1 MPFIAISIALS
12 SCDASTQRMLH
23 GFDAKCQKFRAE
35 NMQQRLPYHPDYLI
49 LYTSAYEGNAIKSH
63 PEYACIY
70 SYCEYIHDNFNVAT
84 IFEYNLS
91 DLRPAAQAQASNRNL
106 PSGNSWPETV
116 QFTGYYATVYR
127 PYEYCQAFRN
137 EAKTYIPMTSNKSC
151 VYMEP
156 VKLSTDKYYKLYAYY
171 KIYEDNS
178 MTFRVDFYS
187 NSNKLVAKYETPTMS
202 IGEGP
207 SPQFCSNGIGTLGD
221 EYKET
226 LVLMLNRG
234 AHDGK
239 PN

>member
-1 MPFIAISIALS
+1 
-12 SCDASTQRMLH
+12 
-23 GFDAKCQKFRAE
+23 
-35 NMQQRLPYHPDYLI
+35 
-49 LYTSAYEGNAIKSH
+49 
-63 PEYACIY
+63 
-70 SYCEYIHDNFNVAT
+70 
-84 IFEYNLS
+84 
-91 DLRPAAQAQASNRNL
+91 
-106 PSGNSWPETV
+106 
-116 QFTGYYATVYR
+116 
-127 PYEYCQAFRN
+127 
-137 EAKTYIPMTSNKSC
+137 
-151 VYMEP
+151 MEP